1 MALRPTCF
9 FIYRHRDHEQTFQT
23 HPLHRHGGNLGRH
36 LRKRLHDFADVV
48 RLADVADIGL
58 AGANE
63 EVVQCDL
70 ADRAQVMRMCDSVD
84 AELHFGAVHPGW
96 RPAVRL
102 SGGGRPEHLPAGRR
116 VRDHRPEISAI
127 RRR

>member
-1 MALRPTCF
+1 MSKPFKRILFTG
-9 FIYRHRDHEQTFQT
+9 T
-23 HPLHRHGGNLGRH
+23 GGNLDRR

-84 AELHFGAVHPGW
+84 AELHFGAIHPGW